1 MKLSELSPSTLF
13 GSDETKPA
21 VRMVFGISGQGKTM
35 FLRESL
41 RKAARSPDF
50 GPTHRFVVFDVKHEG
65 YETLAP
71 PVLTSERAIR
81 NLKRD
86 RLAVIHPDIET
97 ARHELD
103 DIIAWLFDAA
113 EVNDEFSATLV
124 IEESSTFIG
133 SSVGSIPASVKR
145 LATQGRSLNL
155 TMILVNQRALSNKWT
170 DTQASSI
177 TMFRLARPDGRM
189 LYDRWGVDADSMD
202 SRLKEKKFSFAHLD
216 LESPDELVFYSPIE
230 VPKNPQP
237 VVVKKRARGITSLF
251 RRPF

>member
-1 MKLSELSPSTLF
+1 MSELTPSTLF
-13 GSDETKPA
+13 GSVETKPA
-21 VRMVFGISGQGKTM
+21 VRQVYGISGQGKTV

-41 RKAARSPDF
+41 RQAARSTEFSPS
-50 GPTHRFVVFDVKHEG
+50 HRFVVFDVKHEG
-65 YETLAP
+65 YESLAP
-71 PVLTSERAIR
+71 PVATSERAIR
-81 NLKRD
+81 NLKKD
-86 RLAVIHPDIET
+86 RLAVIHPEIDT

-113 EVNDEFSATLV
+113 EVNEGFSATLV

-133 SSVGSIPASVKR
+133 TSVGSIPPSVKR

-170 DTQASSI
+170 DTQSSSI

-189 LYDRWGVDADSMD
+189 LYERWGVDAESMD
-202 SRLKEKKFSFAHLD
+202 ARLKERRFSFAHLD
-216 LESPDELVFYSPIE
+216 LEEPDELEFYAPIDL
-230 VPKNPQP
+230 PTNPRP
-237 VVVKKRARGITSLF
+237 IVEKKKARGITSLF

>member
-1 MKLSELSPSTLF
+1 MNDLSSSTLF

-21 VRMVFGISGQGKTM
+21 VRQVYGISGQGKTV

-41 RKAARSPDF
+41 RKAARSADF
-50 GPTHRFVVFDVKHEG
+50 SPSHRFIIFDVKHEG

-97 ARHELD
+97 SKRELD
-103 DIIAWLFDAA
+103 ELIGWLFDAA
-113 EVNDEFSATLV
+113 EVNQDFSATLV

-133 SSVGSIPASVKR
+133 TSVGSIPNSIKR

-170 DTQASSI
+170 DTQSSSI

-189 LYDRWGVDADSMD
+189 LFERWGVDAESMD
-202 SRLKEKKFSFAHLD
+202 KRLKERRFSFAHLD
-216 LESPDELVFYSPIE
+216 LEEPDELKFYAPIDIPSN
-230 VPKNPQP
+230 PKP
-237 VVVKKRARGITSLF
+237 VVEKKKARGITSLF

>member
-1 MKLSELSPSTLF
+1 MKRELSPSTLF

-21 VRMVFGISGQGKTM
+21 VRQVYGISGQGKTV
-35 FLRESL
+35 FLCESL
-41 RKAARSPDF
+41 RRAARSTDF
-50 GPTHRFVVFDVKHEG
+50 SPTHRFIVFDVKHEG

-86 RLAVIHPDIET
+86 RLTVIHPDIET
-97 ARHELD
+97 ARRELD
-103 DIIAWLFDAA
+103 DIITWLFDAA
-113 EVNDEFSATLV
+113 EVNDEFSATLI

-133 SSVGSIPASVKR
+133 TSVGSIPASVKR

-155 TMILVNQRALSNKWT
+155 SLLLVNQRALSNKWT
-170 DTQASSI
+170 DTQSTSI

-189 LYDRWGVDADSMD
+189 LFERWGVDAESMD
-202 SRLKEKKFSFAHLD
+202 ARLKERKFSFAHLD
-216 LESPDELVFYSPIE
+216 LENPDELSFYAPIE
-230 VPKNPQP
+230 VPKVRRP
-237 VVVKKRARGITSLF
+237 VVEKKRARGLTDLF

>member
-1 MKLSELSPSTLF
+1 MSNELSPSTLF

-21 VRMVFGISGQGKTM
+21 VRQVYGISGQGKTV
-35 FLRESL
+35 FLCESL
-41 RKAARSPDF
+41 RRAARSADF
-50 GPTHRFVVFDVKHEG
+50 GPSHRFIVFDVKHDG

-71 PVLTSERAIR
+71 PVASTDRALR

-97 ARHELD
+97 ARRDLD
-103 DIIAWLFDAA
+103 EVIGWLFDTASL
-113 EVNDEFSATLV
+113 NDDFSATLV

-133 SSVGSIPASVKR
+133 TSVGSIPDSVKR

-170 DTQASSI
+170 DTQSTSI

-189 LYDRWGVDADSMD
+189 LYERWGVDAESMD
-202 SRLKEKKFSFAHLD
+202 ARLKERRFSFAHLD
-216 LESPDELVFYSPIE
+216 LESPDELMFYSPIE
-230 VPKNPQP
+230 VPSTKVP
-237 VVVKKRARGITSLF
+237 VVERKKARGFTSLF